1 MTLVSKDYTNVTLEP
16 SSDHE
21 CFDESTVKEQAKQVT
36 QVAVAEQQNS
46 ISEIKKFQSFSRL
59 QKLFRVIALVIKFV
73 RFLQSRMEDKKKE
86 EKYTRVR
93 STFKEI
99 KRDKEAKTVV

>member
-1 MTLVSKDYTNVTLEP
+1 MLPWNHHLNALMKALLRSKPNM
-16 SSDHE
+16 
-21 CFDESTVKEQAKQVT
+21 QVT

-46 ISEIKKFQSFSRL
+46 IGEIEKFQSFSRL

-73 RFLQSRMEDKKKE
+73 RILQSRMEDKKKE
-86 EKYTRVR
+86 EKYTRVLR

>member
-16 SSDHE
+16 SSE

-46 ISEIKKFQSFSRL
+46 IGEIKKFQSFSTL

-73 RFLQSRMEDKKKE
+73 RILQSRMEDKKKE
-86 EKYTRVR
+86 EKYTRVLR

>member
-1 MTLVSKDYTNVTLEP
+1 MTLVSKDYTNVILEP
-16 SSDHE
+16 SSE

-46 ISEIKKFQSFSRL
+46 IGEIKKFQSFSRL

-73 RFLQSRMEDKKKE
+73 RILQLRMEDKKKE
-86 EKYTRVR
+86 EKYTRVLR

>member
-16 SSDHE
+16 SSE

-46 ISEIKKFQSFSRL
+46 IGETKKVSEFQ
-59 QKLFRVIALVIKFV
+59 QA
-73 RFLQSRMEDKKKE
+73 
-86 EKYTRVR
+86 
-93 STFKEI
+93 
-99 KRDKEAKTVV
+99 AKTFSSHSFGHQVRQNPSIKNGG